1 MYDVRMTDALPTART
16 CPFTPPQAITDRP
29 PVSRL
34 QFADGS
40 PGWIVTTH
48 AEARKVLTDPRFS
61 AQGERVKSPIRSETQ
76 PAIPGAFAFMDP
88 PEHTAY
94 RKLLTG
100 QFTVRRMQALR
111 PRIAEITAE
120 LLDALQPG
128 ADLVKQFALPLPSR
142 VICELIG
149 VPYQDHEFFEQNSAD
164 MVDPAATFEQR
175 DSAGEA
181 LFGYL
186 FGLVG
191 SKRENPGDDLVS
203 GLAATGELSDVELTG
218 ISIMLLFAGHETTAN
233 MLGLG
238 TFALLQHPDQLA
250 RLRQDPDLIDGAVE
264 ELLRYLSIVQFEVN
278 RSALTD
284 VELDGQVIKAGE
296 SVLVSLPAANRD
308 KAKFDNPE
316 ALDITRPT
324 AGHLAFGHGVHQC
337 LGQQLARMEM
347 REGFLALVTRF
358 PGLKLAIAPEDVPLN
373 TGRGIYGV
381 ASLPVTW

>member
-1 MYDVRMTDALPTART
+1 MTDALPIGRT
-16 CPFTPPQAITDRP
+16 CPFTPPAEITSRP

-34 QFADGS
+34 RFADGS

-61 AQGERVKSPIRSETQ
+61 AQGDRVKSPIRPETQ
-76 PAIPGAFAFMDP
+76 PTAPGAFAFMDP

-100 QFTVRRMQALR
+100 QFTVRRMQALT
-111 PRIAEITAE
+111 PRIAEIAAE

-128 ADLVKQFALPLPSR
+128 ADLVTQFALPLPSR

-149 VPYQDHEFFEQNSAD
+149 VPYQDHEFFERNSAN
-164 MVDPAATFEQR
+164 MVDPANSFDQR
-175 DSAGEA
+175 DTAGEA

-186 FGLVG
+186 AALVG
-191 SKRENPGDDLVS
+191 RKRATPGDDLIS
-203 GLAATGELSDVELTG
+203 GLIETSELTDVELTG
-218 ISIMLLFAGHETTAN
+218 ISAMLLFAGHETTAN

-238 TFALLQHPDQLA
+238 TFALLQHPEQLA
-250 RLRQDPDLIDGAVE
+250 RLRADPGLIDGAVE
-264 ELLRYLSIVQFEVN
+264 ELLRYLSIVQYEVN
-278 RSALTD
+278 RAALED
-284 VELDGQVIKAGE
+284 VELGGQLIKAGE
-296 SVLVSLPAANRD
+296 TVLVSLPAVNRD
-308 KAKFDNPE
+308 ETRFGNPAE
-316 ALDITRPT
+316 LDITRST
-324 AGHLAFGHGVHQC
+324 SGHLAFGHGVHQC
-337 LGQQLARMEM
+337 LGQQLARIEM
-347 REGFLALVTRF
+347 RAGFAALISGL